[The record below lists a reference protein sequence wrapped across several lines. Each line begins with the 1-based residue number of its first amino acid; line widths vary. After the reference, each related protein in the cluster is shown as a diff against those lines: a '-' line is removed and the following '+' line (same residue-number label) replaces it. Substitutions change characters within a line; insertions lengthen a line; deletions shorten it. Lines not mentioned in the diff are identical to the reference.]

1 MTSTRWLV
9 LLVLL
14 VSLVLLIP
22 GLFAPVL
29 TIRGVLTRDGIAQV
43 APTMLQRGLN
53 DDTLN
58 ALKAMMNPTVIGL
71 LEATGGD
78 LRQVIID
85 KVTPALTASLLQNVG
100 EVEVF
105 QQTRSIVGSV
115 RRLYEVGSP
124 VPATLI
130 LLFSVVVPFVKTAL
144 VGWAMFVAHG
154 AQRRRTLAFVEA
166 IAKWSMADVF
176 VVALF
181 ITYLAAMASQS
192 TPAAGPPLVAF
203 RAEFG
208 AGFYWF
214 AALLRVL
221 AGVAAAQPRAC
232 SPPACE
238 RLAVSKPDS
247 LRARRFHLGERQILA
262 IRPREL
268 SECRVPARGDL
279 QRQPD
284 VERRLVR
291 GERPGIAVDLSIPHE
306 GTAQAVDGIRHVLLP
321 RRDVAQCPHLAVRYL
336 RNPWLHC
343 DTRRAGRQTT
353 DTLQCRMPC
362 LPVTTGSPSCRPRC
376 STCRP

>member
-9 LLVLL
+9 LILL
-14 VSLVLLIP
+14 VVSLGLLIP

-43 APTMLQRGLN
+43 APMMLQRGLS

-58 ALKAMMNPTVIGL
+58 ALKGMMNPTVVGL

-78 LRQVIID
+78 LRQMIID
-85 KVTPALTASLLQNVG
+85 RVTPSLTASLLQNVG

-105 QQTRSIVGSV
+105 QQTRSIVSSV

-144 VGWAMFVAHG
+144 VGWAMFAADEVR
-154 AQRRRTLAFVEA
+154 RRRTLTFVEA

-181 ITYLAAMASQS
+181 ITYLAAVASQS
-192 TPAAGPPLVAF
+192 APAAGPPLLAF

-214 AALLRVL
+214 AAYCVFSLASQQLTARVL
-221 AGVAAAQPRAC
+221 APRA
-232 SPPACE
+232 
-238 RLAVSKPDS
+238 
-247 LRARRFHLGERQILA
+247 
-262 IRPREL
+262 
-268 SECRVPARGDL
+268 
-279 QRQPD
+279 
-284 VERRLVR
+284 
-291 GERPGIAVDLSIPHE
+291 
-306 GTAQAVDGIRHVLLP
+306 
-321 RRDVAQCPHLAVRYL
+321 
-336 RNPWLHC
+336 
-343 DTRRAGRQTT
+343 
-353 DTLQCRMPC
+353 
-362 LPVTTGSPSCRPRC
+362 
-376 STCRP
+376 